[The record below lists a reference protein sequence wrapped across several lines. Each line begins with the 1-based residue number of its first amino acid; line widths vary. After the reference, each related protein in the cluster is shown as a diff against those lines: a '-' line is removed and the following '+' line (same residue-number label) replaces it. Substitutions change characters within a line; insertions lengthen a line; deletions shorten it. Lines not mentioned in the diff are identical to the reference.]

1 MWSAAGAGR
10 RARRFFGD
18 RSGIGAVEF
27 AFVAPVII
35 MLILATTELGQYIL
49 KSQSLGMAA
58 GRVGDLVT
66 REEGLSREQVLEY
79 AGAIKQIIGS
89 DDFEPNGR
97 VIVSAV
103 TGLGPN
109 AHRVAWQVSGGGELE
124 ATSSIGRQGERA
136 SLPDNVTI
144 GEGETL
150 IAVELF
156 YYYEGLFSG
165 MYENLFGNGLTPV
178 GVLRKTAWFRG
189 RKTDLEQ
196 LCVNGNPGTGNNGN
210 CGNVNN
216 PGNTGA
222 HNGQAHS

>member
-10 RARRFFGD
+10 RARRFFDD

-27 AFVAPVII
+27 ALVAPLII

-79 AGAIKQIIGS
+79 AEAINQIIGS

-103 TGLGPN
+103 TGQGPT

-124 ATSSIGRQGERA
+124 ATSSIGRQGQA
-136 SLPDNVTI
+136 AILPENVSI

-156 YYYEGLFSG
+156 YFYEGLFSG
-165 MYENLFGNGLTPV
+165 MYENLFGDGVTPV

-189 RKTDLEQ
+189 RKNDLEK
-196 LCVNGNPGTGNNGN
+196 LCANGNPGTGNNGD
-210 CGNVNN
+210 CGDVNN
-216 PGNTGA
+216 PGNTGGR
-222 HNGQAHS
+222 NGHG